1 MTDST
6 FRLTDR
12 DIDAL
17 IHDEAYYVFPGTTVT
32 VCCITTKN
40 GFSVVGESACLS
52 LNNFDREIGQKIARE
67 NAREKLWALE
77 GYAYKTI
84 RNQK

>member
-6 FRLTDR
+6 FRLTDA

-17 IHDEAYYVFPGTTVT
+17 IHEEAYHVFPGTTVT
-32 VCCITTKN
+32 VCCLTTKN

-52 LNNFDREIGQKIARE
+52 LNNFDREIGQNITRN

-77 GYAYKTI
+77 GYAVKTI